1 MEFRILLFLPLFSI
15 YVCYCIDKPEERI
28 IISSWADDTQQLC
41 AGQLCTTNYI
51 TGFVI
56 HKISVSLLSKRI
68 PFSSYF
74 AVYTSALSVLEAG
87 ESRGLLVPDCWLFSS
102 PPIYK
107 TLTSLRCNI
116 LLIFS
121 CLFCTFLCLPLA
133 TVYLTH
139 FHMMPHFILLQYNF
153 SSWWG
158 LLFRFIFRVSFYL
171 KSKSSNLKDKQTVC
185 PDDSLMKGGTPF

>member
-1 MEFRILLFLPLFSI
+1 MIH
-15 YVCYCIDKPEERI
+15 
-28 IISSWADDTQQLC
+28 SSFVLGNSVQQ
-41 AGQLCTTNYI
+41 TNYI

-116 LLIFS
+116 FFIFS
-121 CLFCTFLCLPLA
+121 CLFFTFLCLSLA

-153 SSWWG
+153 SSDKGSFLGSYLESVSTWNQRAVTWKTSRQYVLMTHWWKEG
-158 LLFRFIFRVSFYL
+158 LLF
-171 KSKSSNLKDKQTVC
+171 
-185 PDDSLMKGGTPF
+185 KGGTCVILFFLFRGVQTCTSYVYVLCIEA